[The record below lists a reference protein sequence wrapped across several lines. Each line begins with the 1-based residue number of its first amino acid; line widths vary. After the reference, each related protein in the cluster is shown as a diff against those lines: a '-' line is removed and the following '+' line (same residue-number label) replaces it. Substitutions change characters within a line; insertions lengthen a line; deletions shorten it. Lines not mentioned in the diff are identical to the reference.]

1 MESLNFE
8 KRRFNW
14 APLCPCGKSNKD
26 GKFAPYLG
34 YQDKGFC
41 HSCGEKFTPDLGKN
55 EREEK
60 GVQRPFSPPPPKPV
74 SFIDPRIFE
83 ASLKAYDKNNFVSF
97 LKSTFGETLTK
108 KAVESY
114 KIGTSTARPGANV
127 FWYVDDSQRVRGGK
141 IMLYDATTGKRQNFF
156 SWSHSRLKLDDFNLK
171 LCFFGDH
178 LLKSNPSKN
187 VGIVES
193 EKTAIISS
201 LLFPD
206 MIWLACGGK
215 SGLNAYKFES
225 LRNRTVFLF
234 PDLTKPG
241 EKETCFELWSKDVD
255 RIKGIIPGHFEVS
268 DYFESKATD
277 QERESCFDLADYIL
291 LHNWKPNERN
301 EPNEPPQKQF
311 ISEGKKSNERN
322 EGNEAIGKQFISEV
336 RPYLEGLHF
345 ENGLLTNNDGYPA
358 EWDLFGSYTD
368 KKTKDFIRMTVKNPL
383 LIKFREKFDL
393 S

>member
-1 MESLNFE
+1 METLEFE

-26 GKFAPYLG
+26 GKFAPYVG

-41 HSCGEKFTPDLGKN
+41 HSCGEKFMPDLGKN
-55 EREEK
+55 EEK
-60 GVQRPFSPPPPKPV
+60 GVQRPFSPLPPKPV
-74 SFIDPRIFE
+74 SFIDPKIFE
-83 ASLKAYDKNNFVSF
+83 ASLKAYEKNNFVSF
-97 LKSTFGETLTK
+97 LKTTFGEPLTK
-108 KAVESY
+108 KALEAY

-141 IMLYDATTGKRQNFF
+141 ITLYDATTGKRQNFF

-206 MIWLACGGK
+206 MVWLASGGK

-255 RIKGIIPGHFEVS
+255 RIKGINPGHFEVS

-301 EPNEPPQKQF
+301 EPNELPQKQF
-311 ISEGKKSNERN
+311 ISEGKKANER
-322 EGNEAIGKQFISEV
+322 NEAIGKQFISELK
-336 RPYLEGLHF
+336 PYLEGLHF
-345 ENGLLTNNDGYPA
+345 ENGLLTNNDGNPA

-368 KKTKDFIRMTVKNPL
+368 KKTKHFIRMAVKNPL

>member
-1 MESLNFE
+1 M
-8 KRRFNW
+8 
-14 APLCPCGKSNKD
+14 
-26 GKFAPYLG
+26 
-34 YQDKGFC
+34 
-41 HSCGEKFTPDLGKN
+41 PDLGKN
-55 EREEK
+55 EGEEK
-60 GVQRPFSPPPPKPV
+60 GFQRPFSPPPPKLV

-97 LKSTFGETLTK
+97 LKSTFGEALTK
-108 KAVESY
+108 KAVEAY

-141 IMLYDATTGKRQNFF
+141 IMLYDTTTGKRQNFF

-201 LLFPD
+201 LIFPN
-206 MIWLACGGK
+206 MVWLASGGK

-241 EKETCFELWSKDVD
+241 EKETCFELWSKDMG
-255 RIKGIIPGHFEVS
+255 RIKGINPGHFEVS

-301 EPNEPPQKQF
+301 ERNEPPQKQF

-336 RPYLEGLHF
+336 KPYLEGLHF
-345 ENGLLTNNDGYPA
+345 KNGLLINGDGYPA
-358 EWDLFGSYTD
+358 EWDLFGTYTD
-368 KKTKDFIRMTVKNPL
+368 KKTKHFIRMAVKNPL